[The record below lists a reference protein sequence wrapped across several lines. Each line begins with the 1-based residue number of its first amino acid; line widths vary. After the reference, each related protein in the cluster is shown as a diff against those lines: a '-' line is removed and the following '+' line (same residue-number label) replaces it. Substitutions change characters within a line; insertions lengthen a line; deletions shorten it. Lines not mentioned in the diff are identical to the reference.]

1 MALLPPTEPHG
12 GDLAAAE
19 ARFGRRD
26 FLDLS
31 TGINPVPYPVG
42 VVPEACWFRLPGSDA
57 TLRRAAAAH
66 YGVRDI
72 ECIVSAAGSQA
83 LIQLLPRLLPA
94 GSVSVIGPT
103 YGELSRCWRDAGR
116 PVTVIAGID
125 AVPPDGRIVVLANP
139 NNPDG
144 RVIAPDRLLALAETL
159 ARRGGM
165 LIVDEAFADCDPSAS
180 VSPAAGAP
188 GLLVLRSFGKF
199 FGLAG
204 VRLGFALAQPGL
216 AEDFRSALGP

>member
-1 MALLPPTEPHG
+1 
-12 GDLAAAE
+12 
-19 ARFGRRD
+19 
-26 FLDLS
+26 
-31 TGINPVPYPVG
+31 
-42 VVPEACWFRLPGSDA
+42 
-57 TLRRAAAAH
+57 
-66 YGVRDI
+66 
-72 ECIVSAAGSQA
+72 
-83 LIQLLPRLLPA
+83 
-94 GSVSVIGPT
+94 VIGPT

-216 AEDFRSALGP
+216 AEDFRSALGPWPVSGPALAIGERALADDAWIATTAILHGRRQRSTRRCARPGSRSSAAALCFVSSRRRMRRRLRSI